1 MKSVSQKFC
10 TLAMFGLSLLTTSAL
25 AEETKPTPVPVPSVG
40 ASVPQQAQDSG
51 DWNIPQGGPTIV
63 SGCYTITRGPTY
75 DLEWTFSLSLSTD
88 TRMLHEYYPSQCAG
102 NFLCDVVAYRIQA
115 FNGEWSQEYYPGVND
130 LALFNNTQRRMWFN
144 FYDHNHAY
152 TFCN

>member
-1 MKSVSQKFC
+1 MKAVSQKVC
-10 TLAMFGLSLLTTSAL
+10 AVAMFGLSLLTTSAM
-25 AEETKPTPVPVPSVG
+25 AADATPKPVPVPTAV
-40 ASVPQQAQDSG
+40 QQVQGDGLTNGSG
-51 DWNIPQGGPTIV
+51 PSIV
-63 SGCYTITRGPTY
+63 AGCYTITRGPTY

-102 NFLCDVVAYRIQA
+102 NFLCDVVAYRIQS
-115 FNGEWSQEYYPGVND
+115 FSGEWSQEYYPGVND
-130 LALFNNTQRRMWFN
+130 LAVFNNTQRRMWFN